1 MQLVVRIESWVER
14 PVFLPA
20 PTKTIVNRS
29 IIDNTYVNATRC
41 EVNAHL
47 EEVAFLKSEEAFRG
61 VLYCT
66 TWPCIVNFHFYV
78 KAQLER

>member
-41 EVNAHL
+41 EANAHL
-47 EEVAFLKSEEAFRG
+47 EEAATDQFLKSEEGSFRG

-66 TWPCIVNFHFYV
+66 TWH
-78 KAQLER
+78 A

>member
-47 EEVAFLKSEEAFRG
+47 EEVATDQFQRSEDAFRG

-66 TWPCIVNFHFYV
+66 TWH
-78 KAQLER
+78 A